1 MVRRHRIGAG
11 AARARFADAYAG
23 DMTSNPAAVTTR
35 IVPPA
40 VAHDLV
46 RTVCDALG
54 SDEREARLVADHLV
68 AANLAGHDSHGVG
81 MIPTYVGSA
90 AAGGLVVNAELETV
104 TDAGAVLV
112 VDGVHGFGQAMAFDA
127 MAVGI
132 ERAREY
138 GLALVGLRNSHHVGR
153 IGHWAEQCAA
163 AGLISIH
170 FVNVGGSLMVA
181 PFGGSDARFS
191 TNPFCVAFPRVGEP
205 TILLDFATS
214 AIAYGKARVAHN
226 KGVEAPE
233 GSLIDHEGRPTDD
246 PSVLFDEP
254 HGALRAMGL
263 HKGGGLAIMC
273 ELLGGA
279 LTGGLTTREETAHDA
294 TSIYNSMT
302 SILIDPN
309 ALGSLDSGAA
319 DAFLEWVKASPAPA
333 GAEHGPLLPGEVERA
348 TRATRTRDG
357 LPVDETTWRGIAD
370 AARAA
375 GVPDDDTTLAAWNA
389 CAAA

>member
-1 MVRRHRIGAG
+1 
-11 AARARFADAYAG
+11 
-23 DMTSNPAAVTTR
+23 MTSNPAAVTTR

-90 AAGGLVVNAELETV
+90 AMGGLVVNAELETV

-127 MAVGI
+127 MTVGI

-233 GSLIDHEGRPTDD
+233 GSLIDHEGRPTND

>member
-1 MVRRHRIGAG
+1 
-11 AARARFADAYAG
+11 
-23 DMTSNPAAVTTR
+23 MTSNPAAVTTR

-348 TRATRTRDG
+348 TRATRTRV
-357 LPVDETTWRGIAD
+357 PRVAP
-370 AARAA
+370 AAKA
-375 GVPDDDTTLAAWNA
+375 
-389 CAAA
+389 

>member
-1 MVRRHRIGAG
+1 MG

-127 MAVGI
+127 MAAGI

-205 TILLDFATS
+205 SILLDFATS

-233 GSLIDHEGRPTDD
+233 GSLIDHEGRPTND

-309 ALGSLDSGAA
+309 ALGSLDSGSA

>member
-1 MVRRHRIGAG
+1 
-11 AARARFADAYAG
+11 
-23 DMTSNPAAVTTR
+23 MTSNPAAVTTR

-309 ALGSLDSGAA
+309 ALDSLDSGAA